1 MMITTQQI
9 PAMLALWEKNREKK
23 VFARQKAGKIGSF
36 WGNAFRSKVGTL
48 ELRST
53 CVQSNRLIRAGPPYC
68 AMVGCRRLAGGAGR
82 HDPANGRSGGRCEP
96 SSAPSQPTAT
106 AW

>member
-23 VFARQKAGKIGSF
+23 VFARQKAGKIGSS

-53 CVQSNRLIRAGPPYC
+53 CVQSNRL
-68 AMVGCRRLAGGAGR
+68 
-82 HDPANGRSGGRCEP
+82 PATRCFLTTVEKLVELHGSGI
-96 SSAPSQPTAT
+96 SSRK
-106 AW
+106 

>member
-1 MMITTQQI
+1 
-9 PAMLALWEKNREKK
+9 LWEKNREKK

-53 CVQSNRLIRAGPPYC
+53 CVQSNRLPFPYRKLC
-68 AMVGCRRLAGGAGR
+68 TESDDV
-82 HDPANGRSGGRCEP
+82 
-96 SSAPSQPTAT
+96 
-106 AW
+106 

>member
-9 PAMLALWEKNREKK
+9 PATLALWEKNREKK

-53 CVQSNRLIRAGPPYC
+53 CVQSNRLYYAIIY
-68 AMVGCRRLAGGAGR
+68 
-82 HDPANGRSGGRCEP
+82 
-96 SSAPSQPTAT
+96 
-106 AW
+106 

>member
-9 PAMLALWEKNREKK
+9 PAPLALWEKNREKK
-23 VFARQKAGKIGSF
+23 VFARQNAGKIGSF

-53 CVQSNRLIRAGPPYC
+53 CVQSNRLPRHVVVAMQLGILMGIHQC
-68 AMVGCRRLAGGAGR
+68 TMVGGG
-82 HDPANGRSGGRCEP
+82 DP
-96 SSAPSQPTAT
+96 
-106 AW
+106 